1 MKWKSKVIDGS
12 GETFVVPANEGIGAA
27 SLTPTAAVTL
37 TAADSG
43 KDVYLDAAA
52 GFAITLPAVT
62 AGLKY
67 KFIVGSAFATTDFTI
82 VAATDVIQ
90 GGAVV
95 NSVFVPA
102 ANENTISFVATAE
115 GVGDYVELSS
125 DGTNWY
131 ASGIGAA
138 AGSIT
143 FTAP

>member
-1 MKWKSKVIDGS
+1 MKWLSKVIDGS
-12 GETFVVPANEGIGAA
+12 GESFVVPANEGLGSA
-27 SLTPTAAVTL
+27 SSTPTAAATL

-43 KDVYLDAAA
+43 KDVYLDATA
-52 GFAITLPAVT
+52 GFAITLPTVT

-67 KFIVGSAFATTDFTI
+67 KFIVGSAFATTNFTI
-82 VAATDVIQ
+82 VAATNVIQ

-95 NSVFVPA
+95 NSTFVPA
-102 ANENTISFVATAE
+102 VDENTISFVATAE
-115 GVGDYVELSS
+115 TVGDYIELSS

-131 ASGIGAA
+131 ASGNGAL

>member
-1 MKWKSKVIDGS
+1 MKWKSQVIDGS
-12 GETFVVPANEGIGAA
+12 GESFVVPANEGLGIA
-27 SLTPTAAVTL
+27 SLTPTATGAL
-37 TAADSG
+37 TGLDSG
-43 KDVYLDAAA
+43 KTIYLDAAE
-52 GFAITLPAVT
+52 GFELTLPALT

-67 KFIVGSAFATTDFTI
+67 KFVVGAVFATTNFTI
-82 VAATDVIQ
+82 VAATNVIQ
-90 GGAVV
+90 GGAIV

-115 GVGDYVELSS
+115 TIGDYIELEC

-131 ASGIGAA
+131 ASGLGAA